1 MSGSSPSSRGSCHGS
16 APPSLAFSARCW
28 APANTGFC
36 VAGQES
42 LLPFTN
48 LLTHSTPAEMNTSP
62 SPALIAWKAIR
73 VVCSDD
79 EQYRVTVVPGR
90 WSCPSIT
97 ATTRA
102 MLNPCSPPGSP
113 QPSIRSP
120 MSAGSSCGTLAS
132 AAVTICAVR
141 SSGRM
146 DASEPLPARPIGER
160 AVATITASGMTPA
173 SLRNVH
179 PDYDT
184 TSLADQPGSPW
195 PRQGSDTVD
204 VSPGVQEED
213 SHAGI

>member
-1 MSGSSPSSRGSCHGS
+1 MSGSSPSSRGSCHGA
-16 APPSLAFSARCW
+16 APPAAAFSARCW
-28 APANTGFC
+28 ASANTGFC
-36 VAGQES
+36 VSGQES
-42 LLPFTN
+42 LLPLTN

-120 MSAGSSCGTLAS
+120 MSAGSSCGTLAN
-132 AAVTICAVR
+132 AAATICAAR
-141 SSGRM
+141 SSGGIAVR
-146 DASEPLPARPIGER
+146 EPLNARPIGDR
-160 AVATITASGMTPA
+160 AVATITASGMAPA
-173 SLRNVH
+173 SSRTGH

-184 TSLADQPGSPW
+184 TSLADQPASPGH
-195 PRQGSDTVD
+195 RQGSDPVD